1 MDNEVVASR
10 FVPVAK
16 ESEHIRYEF
25 PGWEVGRGEGAGD
38 VGDDVRVGDG
48 VVGSVL
54 ERRKKREGRDASRSA
69 RRVRELE
76 KSRERET
83 NLAVEQN
90 LETFD
95 DLVLQIDVELFPT
108 TTKNEI
114 GSESARLLSSPP
126 LSPISS
132 TRTHFV
138 VL

>member
-1 MDNEVVASR
+1 LDNEVVASR

-69 RRVRELE
+69 RRA
-76 KSRERET
+76 S
-83 NLAVEQN
+83 
-90 LETFD
+90 
-95 DLVLQIDVELFPT
+95 
-108 TTKNEI
+108 
-114 GSESARLLSSPP
+114 SEEEEGEGEDEPCC
-126 LSPISS
+126 
-132 TRTHFV
+132 
-138 VL
+138 